1 MYLHLSQRHLQAAHN
16 PLEQLH
22 VAAPVVLRDVKS
34 ELVAA
39 QDRSGDPFLELH
51 EVRLEVSFVLDTTAK
66 AGGKL
71 FVVEVGGET
80 SAQQTHRV
88 SLTLQPLLQPEPET
102 SRAEH
107 KARAAA
113 HRAKPSKKKR
123 PAYA

>member
-1 MYLHLSQRHLQAAHN
+1 MKGNISLGDFI
-16 PLEQLH
+16 
-22 VAAPVVLRDVKS
+22 RDVKS

-51 EVRLEVSFVLDTTAK
+51 EVRLEVELRLDTTAK
-66 AGGKL
+66 AGGTL

-107 KARAAA
+107 KARAKHKARA